1 MGRRMKNT
9 PLAVTERCSEDRGS
23 SGSIRL
29 LNRPIEVAFLLTERC
44 SEDRGGSI
52 CLLRMTR
59 FPLAVRVA
67 NEDWIS
73 GFYSLAEETALVD
86 VA

>member
-1 MGRRMKNT
+1 MGRRMNNT

-29 LNRPIEVAFLLTERC
+29 LNRPIKVAFLL
-44 SEDRGGSI
+44 I

>member
-29 LNRPIEVAFLLTERC
+29 LNRPIEVAFLL
-44 SEDRGGSI
+44 I

-67 NEDWIS
+67 NEHWIS